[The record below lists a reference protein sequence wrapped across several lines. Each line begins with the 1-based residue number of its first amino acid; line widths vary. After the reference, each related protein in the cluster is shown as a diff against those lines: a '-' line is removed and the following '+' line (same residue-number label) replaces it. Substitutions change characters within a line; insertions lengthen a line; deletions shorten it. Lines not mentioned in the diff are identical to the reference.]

1 MEAIASM
8 ILIPLAFWLDVSKV
22 ERALLISS
30 LLILLIVE
38 MLNTAIEVV
47 VDRIGT
53 EIDPLSGLAKDV
65 ASTSVM
71 FATIL
76 AGSVW
81 AIIVLY

>member
-1 MEAIASM
+1 
-8 ILIPLAFWLDVSKV
+8 
-22 ERALLISS
+22 
-30 LLILLIVE
+30 

-71 FATIL
+71 FAAIL

-81 AIIVLY
+81 AIIVLF